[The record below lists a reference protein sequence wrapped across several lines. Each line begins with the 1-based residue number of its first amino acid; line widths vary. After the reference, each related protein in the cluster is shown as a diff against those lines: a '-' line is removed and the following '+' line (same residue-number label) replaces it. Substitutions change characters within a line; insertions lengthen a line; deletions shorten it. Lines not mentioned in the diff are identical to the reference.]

1 MGDYHYMMKFII
13 VGDVSVGKTCI
24 LKRFETDEF
33 SFTNPPTMGVEF
45 VRKQINIDNQ
55 QIMVQIWDT
64 SGEERMF
71 SLASQYYKSSCGVL
85 LVFDVTRKET
95 FDHLRL
101 WVQKINDNANQRC
114 RRILVGNKVDL
125 EFQRVIRKDEAEAF
139 ARANNMVYVE
149 TSAKTAKNVYE
160 AFNNL
165 ALSVFNDI
173 KTGALPVDDD
183 GVYGVKRGQLAPGP
197 VGSSFQLNPQTVQQH
212 TVQTKQGCC

>member
-1 MGDYHYMMKFII
+1 MMKFII

-24 LKRFETDEF
+24 LQRFETDTF

-71 SLASQYYKSSCGVL
+71 ALASQYYKSSCGVI

-95 FDHLRL
+95 FDHLKF
-101 WVQKINDNANQRC
+101 WIQKINDNANQKC
-114 RRILVGNKVDL
+114 LKMLVGNKVDM

-139 ARANNMVYVE
+139 AKANNMVYVE

-160 AFNNL
+160 SFNNL
-165 ALSVFNDI
+165 ALNVFNQI
-173 KTGALPVDDD
+173 KSGSLPVDED
-183 GVYGVKRGQLAPGP
+183 GVYGVKRGRLAPGP
-197 VGSSFQLNPQTVQQH
+197 IGSSFQLNNQMAQQDSAPA
-212 TVQTKQGCC
+212 KKKCC